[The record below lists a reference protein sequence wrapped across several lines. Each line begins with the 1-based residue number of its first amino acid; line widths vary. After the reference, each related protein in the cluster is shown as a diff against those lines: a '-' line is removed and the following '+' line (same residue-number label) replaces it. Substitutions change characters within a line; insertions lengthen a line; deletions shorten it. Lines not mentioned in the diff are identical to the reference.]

1 MCGIVGY
8 LGQRAVVPLI
18 INSLRQLEYRG
29 YDSAGIAF
37 MDDARL
43 LQTFKASGKLL
54 NLENKLPAAMR
65 LDHPVDQGF
74 EVGIGHIRW
83 ATHGA
88 PTDVNAHPH
97 VSHQGQIALVHNGII
112 ENYYELRQSL
122 IAQGYVFLSETDTE
136 CVAHLLD
143 ANSKL
148 HPDNFI
154 QAIRETVKALQGTYA
169 LCIINQ
175 HTPDKLYALRAQAPL
190 VVGKDV
196 TQQGFVVASDT
207 VAMAAYTNQVLYLN
221 DHELVEVSPD
231 AIRLFDSDGQEKPV
245 VFQTI
250 HTQSLLVDKKGYKHF
265 MLKEIYEQ
273 PDVLRNSL
281 SGRLLG
287 ADVPVAFYADA
298 TDNERFL
305 NALAGIKRIIV
316 IGCGTSYHAGL
327 VGKYAIEQLCRL
339 PVEVV
344 SAGECRYAYP
354 IWDSS
359 CLVVAISQS
368 GETADTLA
376 SLRLAGE
383 SQDRP
388 VLLTL
393 TNRDD
398 SSMARESDWV
408 LAVRAGVEVS
418 VCATKS
424 FLAQV
429 VVLQL
434 LALSLAEQ
442 RQTAPAAQIT
452 SIKTEL
458 FRLPSQ
464 LEAMLTDLTPY
475 QQLAVKYGHFS
486 NMIFIAR
493 GINYPVALEGALKL
507 KEISY
512 IHAEGYSGSEL
523 KHGPI
528 ALLDA
533 NMPVVAVLA
542 PGVLLEK
549 MISNCQEA
557 KARNAQVLAF
567 TCEPLPEGAASTFD
581 MVINLPTTHEILSPL
596 LTALP
601 LQAMAYYIADYLGK
615 DVDQPRNLAKSVTVE

>member
-8 LGQRAVVPLI
+8 LGQRSVVPLI

-37 MDDARL
+37 LSDAHV
-43 LQTFKASGKLL
+43 LQTYKASGKLL
-54 NLENKLPAAMR
+54 NLENLLPEAVKA
-65 LDHPVDQGF
+65 DQPVLSSY
-74 EVGIGHIRW
+74 EIGIGHIRW

-88 PTDVNAHPH
+88 PNDTNAHPH
-97 VSHQGQIALVHNGII
+97 VSHQGHIAVVHNGIV
-112 ENYYELRQSL
+112 ENYFEIREALM
-122 IAQGYVFLSETDTE
+122 AQGYPFLSETDTE
-136 CVAHLLD
+136 CVANLLD
-143 ANSKL
+143 ANTRL
-148 HPDNFI
+148 YPDDFM
-154 QAIRETVKALQGTYA
+154 QALRVTIKALKGTYA
-169 LCIINQ
+169 LCILNQ
-175 HTPDKLYALRAQAPL
+175 HTPDKLYAIRCHAPL
-190 VVGKDV
+190 VVGKDSM
-196 TQQGFVVASDT
+196 QSGYVVASDT
-207 VAMAAYTNQVLYLN
+207 VAMAAYTNQVLYLK
-221 DHELVEVSPD
+221 DHEVVEVSPEG
-231 AIRLFDSDGQEKPV
+231 IRLFDLDGNAKPV
-245 VFQTI
+245 AFETI
-250 HTQSLLVDKKGYKHF
+250 QTQSLLVDKKGHKHF

-281 SGRLLG
+281 ADRLLTPDQPIAFF
-287 ADVPVAFYADA
+287 ADHQQNQAF
-298 TDNERFL
+298 L
-305 NALAGIKRIIV
+305 KALAGVNRVLI

-327 VGKYAIEQLCRL
+327 VGKYAIEQLCRV
-339 PVEVV
+339 PVEVT
-344 SAGECRYAYP
+344 SAGECRYAHP
-354 IWDSS
+354 ILNDR
-359 CLVVAISQS
+359 CLVIAISQS

-376 SLRLAGE
+376 SLRLATA
-383 SQDRP
+383 DTHKP
-388 VLLTL
+388 VVLTL

-408 LAVRAGVEVS
+408 LPVRAGVEVS

-442 RQTAPAAQIT
+442 RQTAAADLLQT
-452 SIKTEL
+452 LKQ
-458 FRLPSQ
+458 Q
-464 LEAMLTDLTPY
+464 LLAMPVLLEGMLTDLSPY
-475 QQLAVKYGHFS
+475 QQLAVQYGQFS

-493 GINYPVALEGALKL
+493 GINFPVAMEGALKL

-533 NMPVVAVLA
+533 NMPVVSVLA
-542 PGVLLEK
+542 PGVVFEK

-557 KARNAQVLAF
+557 KARNAPVIAF
-567 TCEPLPEGAASTFD
+567 TCEPIPEGLSNTFD
-581 MVINLPTTHEILSPL
+581 HVVSLPTAHELLTPL
-596 LTALP
+596 ITALP
-601 LQAMAYYIADYLGK
+601 LQAMAYFIADYLGK